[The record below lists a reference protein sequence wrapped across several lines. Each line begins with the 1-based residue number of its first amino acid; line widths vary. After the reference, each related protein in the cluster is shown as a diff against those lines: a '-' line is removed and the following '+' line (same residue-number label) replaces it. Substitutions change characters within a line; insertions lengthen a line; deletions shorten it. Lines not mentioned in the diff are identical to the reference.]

1 MASFVC
7 EAAQR
12 HAVPWLLSGP
22 HSSLGVCGGHFSG
35 PRGEE
40 LGVHLDLAPFVSQ
53 RVCSLPLEV
62 GEAAGAWSRGACR
75 DCLSFSRYLN
85 DLYIL
90 ELRPGSGVVA
100 WDIPITY
107 GVLPPPRESHTAV
120 VYTEK
125 DNKKSKLV
133 IYGGMSGC
141 RLGDLWTLDIGKL
154 REGRL
159 GARWARVR
167 RTETG

>member
-1 MASFVC
+1 MRP
-7 EAAQR
+7 AAR
-12 HAVPWLLSGP
+12 
-22 HSSLGVCGGHFSG
+22 GV
-35 PRGEE
+35 
-40 LGVHLDLAPFVSQ
+40 
-53 RVCSLPLEV
+53 
-62 GEAAGAWSRGACR
+62 GACR
-75 DCLSFSRYLN
+75 NRPLFSSRYLN

-141 RLGDLWTLDIGKL
+141 RLGDLWTLDIGKMWVASQPQSKASL
-154 REGRL
+154 LGGQRGTVAWGSQGEGGSAWLLVARL
-159 GARWARVR
+159 GQDPV
-167 RTETG
+167 

>member
-1 MASFVC
+1 MRP
-7 EAAQR
+7 AA
-12 HAVPWLLSGP
+12 H
-22 HSSLGVCGGHFSG
+22 GV
-35 PRGEE
+35 
-40 LGVHLDLAPFVSQ
+40 
-53 RVCSLPLEV
+53 
-62 GEAAGAWSRGACR
+62 GACR
-75 DCLSFSRYLN
+75 NRPFFSSRYLN

-141 RLGDLWTLDIGKL
+141 RLGDLWTLDIGKPQSKASL
-154 REGRL
+154 LGGQRGTVAWGSQGEGGSAWLLVARL
-159 GARWARVR
+159 GQDPV
-167 RTETG
+167 

>member
-1 MASFVC
+1 M
-7 EAAQR
+7 EQ
-12 HAVPWLLSGP
+12 LLSPCGAHCP
-22 HSSLGVCGGHFSG
+22 PSDTSLV
-35 PRGEE
+35 
-40 LGVHLDLAPFVSQ
+40 VT
-53 RVCSLPLEV
+53 
-62 GEAAGAWSRGACR
+62 
-75 DCLSFSRYLN
+75 RYLN

-141 RLGDLWTLDIGKL
+141 RLGDLWTLDIGKKQQGGGVPVAL
-154 REGRL
+154 PSCAEVGL
-159 GARWARVR
+159 MADKWLA
-167 RTETG
+167 

>member
-1 MASFVC
+1 MILEFTQPLPLYV
-7 EAAQR
+7 Q
-12 HAVPWLLSGP
+12 
-22 HSSLGVCGGHFSG
+22 GGHCGHAQEGFWHVQT
-35 PRGEE
+35 R
-40 LGVHLDLAPFVSQ
+40 LY
-53 RVCSLPLEV
+53 RN
-62 GEAAGAWSRGACR
+62 WS
-75 DCLSFSRYLN
+75 FFIRYLN

-141 RLGDLWTLDIGKL
+141 RLGDLWTLDIGKKPVAPVS
-154 REGRL
+154 L
-159 GARWARVR
+159 GAKLVCCMSSTWGRYFALCWWHFL
-167 RTETG
+167 